1 MDKKEF
7 TKLLQNLDQKYYNNE
22 SEISDSEYDALREE
36 YEKRFGKYEYIGASV
51 QEDEVLLPYYL
62 GSMDKIKRKDTK
74 LLSKWLKKHQGPY
87 RIEDKEDGVS
97 GLLVFKNGKVRL
109 FTRGDGTYGSEKI
122 NIIKFLNLP
131 KINDNISV
139 RGEIIISKKNFERF
153 SKDYKNPR
161 NLVSGMVNS
170 KTLKKDIAK
179 YLDFIAYEIIEPRD
193 LNSTSK
199 LQELGFKT
207 PNYIMADSISMDFLD
222 ETLDKFKQESPYEID
237 GIIISDISNIHPVN
251 KKGNPDY
258 AFAFKKNVNPKQT
271 TIKQVIWTISK
282 HGYLKPRV
290 ELEPVQIGGTTIQY
304 ATAFNAKYVKDNN
317 IGPGTIVTI
326 VRSGDVIP
334 YIINIVKSTKAEMP
348 KGIDYKWNDTN
359 VDIIVEG
366 DTQEQKIKQITHF
379 FHKLDIK
386 GISEKSVKK
395 LVECG
400 HLRVTDIL
408 RLTQEELIDCGLPE
422 TYNKKEIKTII
433 TDSIKNV
440 KLNKLMAS
448 TPFFGIGLGER
459 KLKLLLPLIGKDLKT
474 PTPEE
479 VSNVDGFADKTINRF
494 LEGFEIFKEFL
505 KLNPEITYTIPKV
518 KSAKY
523 QGKKFVITGKLSRK
537 RKELVTLIEE
547 QGGKVSSALSK
558 RTDYLVVGD
567 NPGSKLEK
575 AKKLKIMILKEE
587 EF

>member
-1 MDKKEF
+1 MEKEEF
-7 TKLLQNLDQKYYNNE
+7 TKLLRNLDEKYYNNE
-22 SEISDSEYDALREE
+22 SEISDSEYDSLREE
-36 YEKRFGKYEYIGASV
+36 YEKKFGKYEHIGAPV
-51 QEDEVLLPYYL
+51 REDAVLLPYYL
-62 GSMDKIKRKDTK
+62 GSMDKIKRKDEK
-74 LLSKWLKKHQGPY
+74 LLTKWCKKHKGPY

-97 GLLVFKNGKVRL
+97 GLVVFKNSKVKL
-109 FTRGDGTYGSEKI
+109 FTRGDGTYGSEKV

-131 KINDNISV
+131 KIENDLVV
-139 RGEIIISKKNFERF
+139 RGEIIMSKQNFEKF
-153 SKDYKNPR
+153 SKDYKNSR
-161 NLVSGMVNS
+161 NLVSGLINS
-170 KTLKKDIAK
+170 KTIKKDIAK
-179 YLDFIAYEIIEPRD
+179 YLDFIAYEIIEPRH

-207 PNYIMADSISMDFLD
+207 PNYITSDSISMDFL
-222 ETLDKFKQESPYEID
+222 EQTLDKFKKESPYEID
-237 GIIISDISNIHPVN
+237 GIIVSDISNSHPVN

-258 AFAFKKNVNPKQT
+258 AFAFKKNIDPIHT
-271 TIKQVIWTISK
+271 TVKHVLWTISK

-290 ELEPVQIGGTTIQY
+290 ELEPVEIGGTTIRY

-317 IGPGTIVTI
+317 IGPGTIVAI

-334 YIINIVKSTKAEMP
+334 YIVNIVKSTEAEMP
-348 KGIDYKWNDTN
+348 KGIDYEWNDTN
-359 VDIIVEG
+359 IDIIVEG

-379 FHKLDIK
+379 FQKLDTK
-386 GISEKSVKK
+386 GVSEKSVKK

-408 RLTQEELIDCGLPE
+408 KLSQEELVGCGLPE
-422 TYNKKEIKTII
+422 SYNKKQIKNII

-440 KLNKLMAS
+440 KLDKLMAS

-459 KLKLLLPLIGKDLKT
+459 KLKRLLPLIGKDLKT
-474 PTPEE
+474 PTEEE

-494 LEGFEIFKEFL
+494 LEGFGIFKEFL
-505 KLNPEITYTIPKV
+505 KLNPEITYTIPKA

-558 RTDYLVVGD
+558 RTDYLVVGA

-575 AKKLKIMILKEE
+575 AKKLGITILKEG